1 LIFVPHTLICK
12 LYNNLGNSPF
22 SKEICIKKNT
32 GQDSLSA
39 LRIRAQNMMS
49 AKTEAT
55 AIPQEDIMELVH
67 ELDTYQIELELQNE
81 DLRNAQIELE
91 QSRRRFSDLY
101 DFAPVAYLTLSNNGK
116 IIEANLTA
124 ADMLGLSRGRLLEQR
139 FTNFIIPEDQDVFYR
154 SQKKILATKTKQ
166 TFELRL
172 RHEQGA
178 LFHAQLIAAVNIDN
192 CDSPGQ
198 FRVMV
203 SDINE
208 KHKLESE
215 LKKTH
220 DELERRVEKRT
231 RELQQTHKQL
241 LHSEKL
247 SAIGNLSASIAHEFN
262 NPLQGIMIVLK
273 GIGKYT
279 PLEAKEQNLVNL
291 ALDECHRMKKL
302 ISNLSDFYRPT
313 VGMRSP
319 VSIHE
324 CLDDLLMF
332 NKKDFSTRKIT
343 IEKEYADILPP
354 VVVVADQL
362 KQVFLNLFNNAANAC
377 VAGGKIT
384 IKTEVHEQYIVTH
397 IEDNGIGIDPVN
409 IPHIF
414 EPFFTTS
421 SELSGMG
428 LGLSVSYGI
437 INSHGGSIKVKSDP
451 GAGTIFSVFLPYKD
465 I

>member
-1 LIFVPHTLICK
+1 MQV
-12 LYNNLGNSPF
+12 LYNNLGNSPS
-22 SKEICIKKNT
+22 SKEVCIKKDT
-32 GQDSLSA
+32 DQDRLSA
-39 LRIRAQNMMS
+39 LRIRAQKLMS
-49 AKTEAT
+49 TKTGAP
-55 AIPQEDIMELVH
+55 AIPQKDIMELVH

-91 QSRRRFSDLY
+91 RSRHRFSDLY

-124 ADMLGLSRGRLLEQR
+124 ADMLGFSRGRLLDQR
-139 FTNFIIPEDQDVFYR
+139 FTNFIFPEDQDVFYS

-166 TFELRL
+166 IFELRL
-172 RHEQGA
+172 RHEQGT

-192 CDSPGQ
+192 CDLPGQ

-203 SDINE
+203 SDITE

-220 DELERRVEKRT
+220 NELERRVEKRT
-231 RELQQTHKQL
+231 RELQLTHKQL

-273 GIGKYT
+273 GIGKFT
-279 PLEAKEQNLVNL
+279 PLETKEQNLVDL
-291 ALDECHRMKKL
+291 ALAECHRMKKL

-313 VGMRSP
+313 VGIRSP

-343 IEKEYADILPP
+343 VEKEYADSLPP
-354 VVVVADQL
+354 VVAVADQL

-377 VAGGKIT
+377 VDDGQIT
-384 IKTEVHEQYIVTH
+384 IKTEVIGQHIVTH
-397 IEDNGIGIDPVN
+397 IEDNGIGIDPTN

-414 EPFFTTS
+414 EPFFTTR

-437 INSHGGSIKVKSDP
+437 INSHGGSIEVKSDP
-451 GAGTIFSVFLPYKD
+451 GAGTTFSVFLPFKD